1 MARLNVTV
9 PSVEFSMSQRV
20 TFTPQYAQPFTLQEA
35 TGLELDSLIAEVNR
49 LINSLEHL
57 YATQD
62 QLLEFI
68 ESEEG
73 RGDPEGE
80 QAACEAYRE
89 NEELIPRQGERVALL
104 CAAVVNKAGGEVVVG
119 AVGVRAGEMLQR
131 YTAGGGV
138 REWWLGGGLH
148 L

>member
-1 MARLNVTV
+1 MRGV
-9 PSVEFSMSQRV
+9 PGERGADVGVFC
-20 TFTPQYAQPFTLQEA
+20 A
-35 TGLELDSLIAEVNR
+35 
-49 LINSLEHL
+49 
-57 YATQD
+57 
-62 QLLEFI
+62 
-68 ESEEG
+68 G
-73 RGDPEGE
+73 RGLTW
-80 QAACEAYRE
+80 R
-89 NEELIPRQGERVALL
+89 PRQGERVALL